1 MTTAAGRGDRAGIG
15 RWAVLVALIPTIP
28 AFYAQ
33 LLGAGPARWTDLAYG
48 AAAAVVAARLLANR
62 FRPWLWDSLLA
73 AGLLLAALLP
83 DSGGSVPALV
93 LRAALA
99 LLALGRMVWEFRHSV
114 TRGSLVY
121 LLTSALA
128 VLVLCGVG
136 FWILEPQTPSF
147 ASGLWLAFTTAA
159 TVGYGDVVPS
169 TTASRIFS
177 VFVVLLGLGVLTL
190 TTAAIASA
198 WVESD
203 ERRIE
208 REILH
213 DLHRQVAALRREIA
227 QLRESGSTA
236 PAGGDSGRGGSPP
249 RSTAPDTQP
258 PSGG

>member
-1 MTTAAGRGDRAGIG
+1 MTRSEAGSAHTDRAGLG
-15 RWAVLVALIPTIP
+15 RWAVLVALMPTIP

-33 LLGAGPARWTDLAYG
+33 LLGTGAARWTDLAYG
-48 AAAAVVAARLLANR
+48 AAALVVAARLVANR
-62 FRPWLWDSLLA
+62 FQPWIWDGLLC
-73 AGLLLAALLP
+73 AGLLAAALLP

-93 LRAALA
+93 LRASVA

-114 TRGSLVY
+114 NRGSLVY
-121 LLTSALA
+121 LMVSALA

-198 WVESD
+198 WVETD

-213 DLHRQVAALRREIA
+213 DLHRQIAALRREIA
-227 QLRESGSTA
+227 QLRAEQAASTA
-236 PAGGDSGRGGSPP
+236 SAPTPP
-249 RSTAPDTQP
+249 PD
-258 PSGG
+258 

>member
-1 MTTAAGRGDRAGIG
+1 MTAEAGSHRAGIG
-15 RWAVLVALIPTIP
+15 RWAVLLALMPTIP

-62 FRPWLWDSLLA
+62 FRPWLWDGLLA

-93 LRAALA
+93 LRGAVA

-121 LLTSALA
+121 LMASALA

-136 FWILEPQTPSF
+136 FWILEPQTPTF

-213 DLHRQVAALRREIA
+213 DLHRQIAALRREIA
-227 QLRESGSTA
+227 QLRESGATA
-236 PAGGDSGRGGSPP
+236 PAGAETAAEAPPP
-249 RSTAPDTQP
+249 RPPDPATHP
-258 PSGG
+258 PPGA